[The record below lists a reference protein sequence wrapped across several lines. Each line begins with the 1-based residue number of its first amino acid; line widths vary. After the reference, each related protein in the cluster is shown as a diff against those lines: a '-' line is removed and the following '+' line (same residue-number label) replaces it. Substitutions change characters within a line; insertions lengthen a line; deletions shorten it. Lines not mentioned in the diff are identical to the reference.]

1 MYTGSLYFYLTILC
15 NCVTGLIP
23 PVTNP
28 AGQRPYVR
36 YSELSCCYAMVRAA
50 VLCSHKTQ
58 LHEHQRKSQ
67 NTNERMFLAFPND
80 RAASLRPADANTEY
94 RCALW
99 LQRTCFFFLVFFAA
113 TVWQLNVVY
122 CIFLFIICRTIFTGI
137 KRYHYIDATYTFTVE
152 EEKQK
157 QQHVQMYTNFLI
169 RRRQIRLQKIK
180 ERYGVFCIF

>member
-99 LQRTCFFFLVFFAA
+99 LQSFLFFFCSNSLAVKCDILYFFVYYMQDNLYWYKTLSLYRCYLYIHCGRGEAETAA
-113 TVWQLNVVY
+113 CTDVHKLSY
-122 CIFLFIICRTIFTGI
+122 ST
-137 KRYHYIDATYTFTVE
+137 
-152 EEKQK
+152 
-157 QQHVQMYTNFLI
+157 
-169 RRRQIRLQKIK
+169 
-180 ERYGVFCIF
+180 